1 MDGEKVFSLPT
12 RRTIINLLVLCLF
25 LAGISAGLF
34 LVTNTLSNPGFRI
47 LMRIVALLFLIPF
60 LLLIVQIVR
69 VLRSS
74 YRIDREGLTI
84 RWGFQKMVIPMQEI
98 EWIRPVDQMGYNIPL
113 PASARFGLF
122 YGKTHLPDLGEI
134 LFFATQQQDAF
145 LIGTTQ
151 EVIFLSPQDAGAFQ
165 KGLQE
170 SVYLGSIT
178 PRERKSIRVD
188 SPFLTIRTNLRLYL
202 PVIVSFLLTFGLFVL
217 YGFTVNTREAI
228 QIGPVLFESTG
239 NLIIIPILAM
249 LVNILDG
256 ILTPFL
262 FKQENLRP
270 YAFLTAYSGLLM
282 TMLLV
287 ISILISIL

>member
-12 RRTIINLLVLCLF
+12 RRTITHLFALCLF
-25 LAGISAGLF
+25 LVGISAGLF

-98 EWIRPVDQMGYNIPL
+98 EWIRPVDQMGYDIPL
-113 PASARFGLF
+113 PAFARFGLF

-145 LIGTTQ
+145 LVGTTQ

-202 PVIVSFLLTFGLFVL
+202 PVIISFLLTFGLFVL

-256 ILTPFL
+256 FLTPFL